1 MVDAIETLYGTDDES
16 SKENNYKVITI
27 SLYKE
32 DLELLDEYVSEL
44 KKNGHK
50 RMNKSR
56 VIRYALRSLDITQI
70 PKDQ

>member
-1 MVDAIETLYGTDDES
+1 MVDAIETLYGTDDDS
-16 SKENNYKVITI
+16 LKENNYKVITI

-32 DLELLDEYVSEL
+32 DVELLEEYVLEL
-44 KKNGHK
+44 KKMGHK

-70 PKDQ
+70 PKD